1 MALQAQAI
9 ETRQEGRPQTAA
21 CSLRHWFCCS
31 GPSSYSWDDT
41 PSRASSPPSRIG
53 AGHPGLAAVAGD
65 TVYPWRDLLLCGRA
79 APLPP
84 LAHVPFCAELEP
96 GFLAAFAFLVWITS
110 GTSMNLPGMFQ
121 ATLLAATPLT
131 LGAMAG
137 IFCERSGIINIA
149 IEGMMLAGAFA
160 AVAFASLFGSLWM
173 GLLAAS
179 LMGGLMAALHAV
191 LSIKYKVDQIISG
204 TVINI
209 LAAGATRF
217 LNVRLLQP
225 AGLRTTG
232 LLWPVAHP
240 GAGRDP
246 DRRARSFS
254 RTSPSCSSCSSCCP
268 GELSSIFAT
277 PWGLRM
283 RACGEHPRAADT
295 VGVHVNRMRYI
306 SVIIGG
312 LIAGIGGA
320 YFSLGVVGTFEDGMT
335 RGQGFVAL
343 AAMIFGNWNPIGAF
357 LAALLF
363 GFADALQVKM
373 QIIQPILPFINQP
386 IPPEF
391 LQIGALHPDDH
402 RRGRGRRPIESAGRR
417 GQTVRE
423 AMSAPAVRSRG
434 RGGAIPPLC
443 L

>member
-1 MALQAQAI
+1 LFRAI
-9 ETRQEGRPQTAA
+9 R
-21 CSLRHWFCCS
+21 SLRTILNWS
-31 GPSSYSWDDT
+31 
-41 PSRASSPPSRIG
+41 
-53 AGHPGLAAVAGD
+53 LA
-65 TVYPWRDLLLCGRA
+65 
-79 APLPP
+79 
-84 LAHVPFCAELEP
+84 
-96 GFLAAFAFLVWITS
+96 FLAAFAFLVWITG
-110 GTSMNLPGMFQ
+110 GTSMNLPGMVQ
-121 ATLLAATPLT
+121 STLMAATPLT

-160 AVAFASLFGSLWM
+160 AVAFASLFDSLWM

-179 LMGGLMAALHAV
+179 LVGGLMAALHAV

-209 LAAGATRF
+209 LAAGGTRF
-217 LNVRLLQP
+217 LNLRLLEP
-225 AGLRTTG
+225 AGMSTPGSFALIRIPVLADIPIIGPILFVNQPTVYIMLI
-232 LLWPVAHP
+232 LLVVVNWV
-240 GAGRDP
+240 
-246 DRRARSFS
+246 
-254 RTSPSCSSCSSCCP
+254 
-268 GELSSIFAT
+268 IFFT

-306 SVIIGG
+306 SVVLGG

-320 YFSLGVVGTFEDGMT
+320 YFSLGIVGTFEDNMT

-343 AAMIFGNWNPIGAF
+343 AAMIFGNWNPVGGF

-373 QIIQPILPFINQP
+373 QILQPVLPFINVP

-391 LQIGALHPDDH
+391 LQMAPYILTIVVVAGVV
-402 RRGRGRRPIESAGRR
+402 GRAI
-417 GQTVRE
+417 
-423 AMSAPAVRSRG
+423 APAAEG
-434 RGGAIPPLC
+434 KPYEKQ
-443 L
+443 